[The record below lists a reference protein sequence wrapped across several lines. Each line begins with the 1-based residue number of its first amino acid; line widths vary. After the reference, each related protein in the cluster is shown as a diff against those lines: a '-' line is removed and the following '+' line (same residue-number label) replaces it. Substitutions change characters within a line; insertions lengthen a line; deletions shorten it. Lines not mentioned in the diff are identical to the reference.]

1 MLRATL
7 KSLLARKVRLLLSGL
22 AVVLGVMF
30 VSGAFV
36 LTDTLGR
43 SFDAVFADAYEG
55 IDVNVA
61 GKPKVAL
68 GEMQGEQVPAT
79 VPAATVQRVREVA
92 GVAEATGVVTTD
104 GAQLIGSNGKVVTSF
119 GPPQLGAN
127 WRGESDL
134 VKLREGREPR
144 ADDEIVVNAALAQA
158 GKVKVGD
165 RVGVLTPLS
174 PKETFTLV
182 GVFGYSGDRDSIGGV
197 NEVAF
202 TTPVAQRLLLGA
214 RDVFTNVT
222 VRAADGVDDT
232 ALRDDLARTLGGD
245 VEVKTGAQLSADASA
260 SLKEGLSFFNKILLG
275 FAAVALL
282 VGTFLILNTFSIIVA
297 QRTRELALMRAIG
310 ASGRQIIGSV
320 VLEAVAIGLIASVL
334 GLGAGIGI
342 GALLAYVFGNLAG
355 GLTLAGIGVPSS
367 AVIGSFAVGLVIT
380 VVAALLPAL
389 RASRIP
395 PIAAMQ
401 DVANPDRPLTRVT
414 VTGGVITGIGAVLLF
429 LGLSGTAD
437 DNTLAV
443 ILGGVL
449 FAFIGVA
456 LLTPLISRPVV
467 SLLGAVFAWSVPG
480 KLGRLNSGRN
490 PRRTAITAA
499 ALMVGIALVTGVTVI
514 LDSAKGSIG
523 ALARDT
529 IKAEL
534 VISGASGGSRPAS
547 FDPAVL
553 AKAAALPGV
562 QLADGE
568 YGDMGM
574 VDGKVTWLAA
584 SSDVSALQR
593 IFGAKATAGD
603 ISRLGPDQMLF
614 SSDTAESRNISV
626 GSKVTVQASR
636 GEPRTYTVSGIYQS
650 SELTSPVQL
659 PPQAVQDFAIP
670 KPNQGF
676 VQLAPGT
683 PVAGVQAQLEALL
696 ADSPEVSVA
705 DREAFI
711 AQQTGQLDSL
721 LTMIQILLALAIVIA
736 VLGIVNT
743 LALSVLE
750 RTRELGLLRAIGL
763 RRAQTMRMITVEAV
777 VISVFGALLGI
788 VVGVGLGAAVVRA
801 LKDDGITDLI
811 LPWGQMGLFLLLAAV
826 IGVVA
831 AVLPAIRAARI
842 NVLGDRARLIPL
854 TAKGVPPVGGTPSS

>member
-43 SFDAVFADAYEG
+43 SFDAVFADG
-55 IDVNVA
+55 LSDVDVNVA
-61 GKPKVAL
+61 AKPKVAL
-68 GEMQGEQVPAT
+68 GEAEGEQVAAP
-79 VPAATVQRVREVA
+79 VPASVVDQVKAVS
-92 GVAEATGVVTTD
+92 GVATAKGVVNAD
-104 GAQLIGSNGKVVTSF
+104 GARLIGSNGKVVTSF
-119 GPPQLGAN
+119 GPPQLGEN
-127 WRGESDL
+127 WLGESDL
-134 VKLREGREPR
+134 MKLREGRAPQ
-144 ADDEIVVNAALAQA
+144 ADDEIVVNVALADA
-158 GKVKVGD
+158 AKVQVGD
-165 RVGVLTPLS
+165 RVGVLTLA
-174 PKETFTLV
+174 PKKEFTLV
-182 GVFGYSGDRDSIGGV
+182 GVFGYSGGRDSIGGV

-202 TTPVAQRLLLGA
+202 TTPVAQQLMLGKP
-214 RDVFTNVT
+214 DVYTSVT
-222 VRAADGVDDT
+222 AQAADGT
-232 ALRDDLARTLGGD
+232 TPEALRDAVAGVLGGD
-245 VEVKTGAQLSADASA
+245 YEVKTGKQVAADASA

-310 ASGRQIIGSV
+310 ASGRQVIGSV
-320 VLEAVAIGLIASVL
+320 VVEAVAVGLIASVL
-334 GLGAGIGI
+334 GLAAGIGV
-342 GALLAYVFGNLAG
+342 GALLAYLFGKLAG
-355 GLTLAGIGVPSS
+355 GLTLAGLGVPP
-367 AVIGSFAVGLVIT
+367 AAIIGAFAVGLLIT

-401 DVANPDRPLTRVT
+401 DVATPDRPLTKVT
-414 VTGGVITGIGAVLLF
+414 VGGAVVTGIGAVLLF
-429 LGLSGTAD
+429 LGLDGHAGGQ
-437 DNTLAV
+437 TLAT

-467 SLLGAVFAWSVPG
+467 SLLGAIFAWSVPG

-514 LDSAKGSIG
+514 LDSAKGSIS
-523 ALARDT
+523 ALAQDT

-534 VISGASGGSRPAS
+534 VISGAQSGPRPPS

-553 AKAAALPGV
+553 DKTAALPGV
-562 QLADGE
+562 QLVDGE
-568 YGDMGM
+568 YGDMAVVNGTR
-574 VDGKVTWLAA
+574 TWVAA
-584 SSDVSALQR
+584 SSNIAALQR
-593 IFGAKATAGD
+593 IFGAKPTAGD
-603 ISRLGPDQMLF
+603 ISRLGPDQMLL
-614 SSDTAESRNISV
+614 SSDTAKSRKVSV
-626 GSKVTVQASR
+626 GSAMTVQLSR
-636 GEPRTYTVSGIYQS
+636 GDARSYTVSGIYES
-650 SELTSPVQL
+650 SQLTNPVVL
-659 PPQAVQDFAIP
+659 PPQAASDFAIP
-670 KPNQGF
+670 QPIQGF
-676 VQLAPGT
+676 VQLAPGAR
-683 PVAGVQAQLEALL
+683 VADVQPQVERLL

-705 DREAFI
+705 DRDAFI
-711 AQQTGQLDSL
+711 KQQTSQLDGL

-736 VLGIVNT
+736 VLGIINT

-777 VISVFGALLGI
+777 VISIFGALLG
-788 VVGVGLGAAVVRA
+788 VAVGTGLGAAVVRA
-801 LKDDGITDLI
+801 LKDEGITDLV
-811 LPWGQMGLFLLLAAV
+811 LPWGQMGTFLILAAIV
-826 IGVVA
+826 GVVA

-842 NVLGDRARLIPL
+842 NVLGAIAHD
-854 TAKGVPPVGGTPSS
+854 